1 MPPAFTKRPR
11 LTHRLEFA
19 FHAFWELST
28 DRQVNMVLGPIPS
41 RSIREF
47 ARDCGIA
54 GERFDAFVASI
65 RVLDGEYLR
74 RLNPKPDK

>member
-1 MPPAFTKRPR
+1 
-11 LTHRLEFA
+11 
-19 FHAFWELST
+19 
-28 DRQVNMVLGPIPS
+28 MVLGPIPS
-41 RSIREF
+41 RSIRDF

-54 GERFDAFVASI
+54 GERFDAFVAAI